1 MNVLKPTIAMATLVA
16 ALALPALAGAESVVP
31 PGNSAA
37 TQYTETFPSAGGN
50 VEANH
55 GIGGGGSP
63 AKHHLSPG
71 TTHALESQG
80 EDGRAVAA
88 LAGESPTTT
97 TGGSGSSGGGGHGS
111 KEARGGGSGS
121 SGSGGGPSGGGG
133 GGGSS
138 GSSAAGPA
146 GSSGVG
152 HVLSSATLSSSGE
165 TGIFLPLV
173 LLAALFGSIVY
184 AWRRRQ
190 QDSAKKT

>member
-1 MNVLKPTIAMATLVA
+1 MNVLKPTIAMATLLA
-16 ALALPALAGAESVVP
+16 ALALPALASAESVVP

-50 VEANH
+50 IEANH
-55 GIGGGGSP
+55 GIGGGGGSP

-71 TTHALESQG
+71 TTHALANQG

-88 LAGESPTTT
+88 LAGESPTAT
-97 TGGSGSSGGGGHGS
+97 TGGSGSAGGGGHGS
-111 KEARGGGSGS
+111 KEASGGGSGG
-121 SGSGGGPSGGGG
+121 SGSGPSA
-133 GGGSS
+133 GGGSG
-138 GSSAAGPA
+138 GSSSSAAAGPA

-152 HVLSSATLSSSGE
+152 HVLSSATLSRSGE

-173 LLAALFGSIVY
+173 LLAALVGSIAY

-190 QDSAKKT
+190 QDSAQKT